1 MQLSSNLGENF
12 YRIRNDL
19 WDPSNFRLIFNS
31 SCLRFDFIPRFSCPW
46 FERLRRNRR
55 NSSLA
60 LTPPASWQER
70 REQTEG
76 EESWRKQC
84 HEQANVRLLLS
95 SAAATRVDTGGAAR

>member
-1 MQLSSNLGENF
+1 MQLPSNLGENS

-31 SCLRFDFIPRFSCPW
+31 SSIRFYPSILSSS
-46 FERLRRNRR
+46 RLRRNRR